1 MHKDNVFVQR
11 FKGLLEFVLWDDAGL
26 NAVVG
31 SFGAIG
37 ISGVQSWDRWKYF
50 DRVDFL
56 VWIKGVTFTEVWYHR
71 IKFKNCNWSGALLFG
86 RVPDLLLKA

>member
-31 SFGAIG
+31 LFGAIG

-71 IKFKNCNWSGALLFG
+71 IKFKNCNWSGTSLFW
-86 RVPDLLLKA
+86 RVPDLRLKA

>member
-31 SFGAIG
+31 LFGAIG
-37 ISGVQSWDRWKYF
+37 ISGVQSWDRW
-50 DRVDFL
+50 
-56 VWIKGVTFTEVWYHR
+56 
-71 IKFKNCNWSGALLFG
+71 
-86 RVPDLLLKA
+86 